1 MRDFLPA
8 DVRKRE
14 YVIGVIKE
22 VYERYGFEPLETPAV
37 ENIETLMGKYGEEGN
52 QLIFKIL
59 KRGEHE
65 KTGEADLALRYDLTV
80 PLARVVAQYQNE
92 LPKFFK
98 RYQIQPVWRA
108 DRPARGRFR
117 EFYQCDVDVLGSKSM
132 VVEAEIC
139 AAASDALVA
148 LGFNDFTI
156 RLNHRQ
162 VLAGILDQAG
172 VVPDKQTDALNA
184 LDRWD
189 KAGEAGSVVVAHDL
203 YARGI
208 TDESGIKLMRFLK
221 GLADVDRT
229 ADLATVDVYR
239 EAYNTTVFE
248 RLAEFI
254 GRHEGGAKGL
264 DELRQI
270 VELTRATGVNKR
282 IRLDPTLARGLSYY
296 TGAII
301 EISVN
306 DLTGS
311 LGGGG
316 RYDNLVGMFLG
327 KDVPACG
334 FSLGLERIIVV
345 MTERN
350 MFPSAL
356 ASSPADVMVTIW
368 NEDSVGESIALAT
381 ELRSKGLRV
390 DLYPEA
396 DKMGKQFKYASA
408 RGIPFVAIVGDDERG
423 RGEVAIKDMR
433 SGEQRSV
440 KREGL
445 TSALE
450 SLGLRV
456 RTAELRRNESGE

>member
-14 YVIGVIKE
+14 YVIGVIKS

-132 VVEAEIC
+132 VVEAELIS
-139 AAASDALVA
+139 AASDALVA
-148 LGFNDFTI
+148 LGFKDFTI

-162 VLAGILDQAG
+162 VLTGILDQAG
-172 VVPDKQTDALNA
+172 VPREKQDDALIS
-184 LDRWD
+184 LDKMD
-189 KAGEAGSVVVAHDL
+189 KAGPEGVAREL
-203 YARGI
+203 SQRGI
-208 TDESGIKLMRFLK
+208 ADESAVKLMRFFE
-221 GLADVDRT
+221 GLAGAEHAV
-229 ADLATVDVYR
+229 ALLDLNESENGRA
-239 EAYNTTVFE
+239 AYNRDVLG
-248 RLAEFI
+248 RLVEFI
-254 GRHEGGAKGL
+254 GPHEAGAKAV
-264 DELRQI
+264 DELRQVMQI
-270 VELTRATGVNKR
+270 AKSSGVDRR
-282 IRLDPTLARGLSYY
+282 IKLDPTLARGLAYY

-301 EISVN
+301 EINVS
-306 DLTGS
+306 DLAGS

-345 MTERN
+345 MSERE
-350 MFPSAL
+350 MFPQEL
-356 ASSPADVMVTIW
+356 ISSPADVMVTIW
-368 NEDSVGESIALAT
+368 NEDSIADSIALAT
-381 ELRSKGLRV
+381 ELRSVGLRV

-396 DKMGKQFKYASA
+396 DKMGKQFKYASS
-408 RGIPFVAIVGDDERG
+408 RGIPFVAIVGDDERA
-423 RGEVAIKDMR
+423 RGEVAVKNLKT
-433 SGEQRSV
+433 GEQASV
-440 KREGL
+440 KRSDV
-445 TSALE
+445 TSLIQP
-450 SLGLRV
+450 V
-456 RTAELRRNESGE
+456 T